1 MSHVYQSDAKF
12 LPPEQ
17 NPLLTRLIQS
27 IFYLVVY
34 FVYRIKVVIDED
46 DIAKLKAIADQRV
59 VYLPNHSTLDDGLV
73 VFLLSA
79 RLGQLFHYVVAYE
92 AFQGFIGKLMQMVG
106 AYSIRRG
113 IGDRQSIK
121 QTLKI
126 LQQPQCKLVIFPE
139 GGCSYQ
145 NDTVMPF
152 RSGAV
157 ELSFKAIKK
166 LHQHE
171 GNVPDFYLVPVSL
184 KYRYPDVTEY
194 QIGQALSRLEVALSL
209 KATESDLYL
218 RLRAIS
224 ARVLSKIETEYHL
237 TPVAEADW
245 NQRICFLKK
254 YLLDYCEEKLQITP
268 ATQYPDRERVYKIQ
282 SVLAGISES
291 AQQPEIDY
299 QHVYQTTVRLLN
311 FDAIYD
317 GYVAANPTP
326 ERFMA
331 TLDRLER
338 EVFQIDRPIFK
349 GPRQVEINIGTP
361 INLKK
366 YWSSYSYQYANLDNH
381 QDKSNFVQ
389 QLGNKTV
396 IYHITDALWQQ
407 VQVPLIDNNLYH

>member
-1 MSHVYQSDAKF
+1 MSHVSQSDAKF
-12 LPPEQ
+12 LPPQQ

-27 IFYLVVY
+27 IFYVVVY
-34 FVYRIKVVIDED
+34 FVYQIRITINDR

-92 AFQGFIGKLMQMVG
+92 AFQGVIGKLMQKVG

-113 IGDRQSIK
+113 VGDRQSII

-166 LHQHE
+166 LCQHE

-184 KYRYPDVTEY
+184 KYQYPDATDY
-194 QIGQALSRLEVALSL
+194 QIERALNRLEVALSL
-209 KATESDLYL
+209 KATEDDLYL

-224 ARVLSKIETEYHL
+224 ARVLTNIEREYGQ
-237 TPVAEADW
+237 TPAAEADL
-245 NQRICFLKK
+245 NQRICFLRK
-254 YLLDYCEEKLQITP
+254 YLLNYCEEKLQIVP
-268 ATQYPDRERVYKIQ
+268 ATEYPNRERVYKIQ
-282 SVLAGISES
+282 SVLAAIPES
-291 AQQPEIDY
+291 AKQAEIDY
-299 QHVYQTTVRLLN
+299 QHIYQTTVRLLN

-317 GYVAANPTP
+317 GYVAAKPTP
-326 ERFMA
+326 ERFFA

-338 EVFQIDRPIFK
+338 EVFQIDRPISK
-349 GPRQVEINIGTP
+349 GQRQVVIKIGTP
-361 INLKK
+361 INLKE
-366 YWSSYSYQYANLDNH
+366 YWSAYQSDHLDNH
-381 QDKSNFVQ
+381 DDHPNLVPQLKKKS
-389 QLGNKTV
+389 V
-396 IYHITDALWQQ
+396 IDHITEALWHQ
-407 VQVPLIDNNLYH
+407 VQVHLIDNNLYD